1 MAKLKI
7 GGTWAGVLEDVDLD
21 SWTVP
26 KLREEV
32 ARRSNCSPDSISL
45 ICAGKI
51 LKDDDATGG
60 HGGNGNLA
68 QVGVKNNSKILASR
82 VSPQEGNLLRQ
93 EIMAEEERSRRLS
106 RVRAA
111 ATALAERHADGS
123 LPVEDFNIEVED
135 QSGKKVRL
143 GSETDQR
150 AVMMGLMLHAKGKR
164 LIKQGN
170 YKDALEVLSMGE
182 ESFSLCDPKVI
193 ELIDNVPILQIDM
206 VWCYFMIR
214 DIRWLSDAGKR
225 LEMARVGIERA
236 HGKDSFR
243 LRLLQGGRYPELA
256 FLHRHLRLELLE
268 GVVTYH
274 SGQLDK
280 SRKALDSAKA
290 KFNQLQVPDEA
301 LSFLMSMGYKERD
314 AKRALRMNN
323 QDVGS
328 AIDFLAEETTKKLQ
342 KQEEDI
348 RRRTEIREQK
358 RYGMTPLKKAVDLE
372 RLKELVSIGFDKELA
387 AEALRRNE
395 NDTQKALDDL
405 TNPETNSALQVHI
418 ESRKRKRQKQATET
432 QIEKIVHMGFER
444 SRVVAAFEVGGTLE
458 EVIQRLTAL
467 PEADHAAE
475 AIQTAAPDGSASSS
489 APLPHNVS
497 EMLEQINDVE
507 DPSDLSKAEER
518 DVEME
523 DELSAVIVKTDALAD
538 YDIEVNIEGEAI
550 TEYLA
555 LIEAAGSS
563 GKMALSRYNK

>member
-256 FLHRHLRLELLE
+256 LHLRLELLE

-358 RYGMTPLKKAVDLE
+358 RDGMTPLKKAVDLE